1 MNWQEQILSKNIK
14 QTGIFKELTPMTRL
28 EKLETLIKIQEAI
41 QTFENRIHERK
52 WSNEFGI
59 GLEFM
64 NIWTKNTDK
73 IHTYNMCIDRLNER
87 FNKLVNTLK

>member
-1 MNWQEQILSKNIK
+1 
-14 QTGIFKELTPMTRL
+14 MTRL
-28 EKLETLIKIQEAI
+28 EKLETLVKIEEAI
-41 QTFENRIHERK
+41 QHFDNQIAETE

-59 GLEFM
+59 GLQFKSI
-64 NIWTKNTDK
+64 NDKNTDR